1 MEHLIVDNLTMEFG
15 GLKAVDSLSF
25 SVKKGEIYGLIGPN
39 GAGKTTVFNCVSRFY
54 NPTSGRIIFEGKDI
68 TKLKPHEII
77 RAGISRT
84 FQNVELFKHM
94 TVLENLLVGQIAFTK
109 ENILSAA
116 FMLPSVK
123 KEEKR
128 IRDKAME
135 ILKILNIE
143 DKAHEYASAQ
153 PYGIQK
159 LVEIGRALV
168 SQPRLIMLD
177 EPAAGMNHSETD
189 ELAELILKLRD
200 ELGITILLVEH
211 DMSLVMNI
219 CENICVMNFGKK
231 ICEGTPEKVK
241 SDPAVIE
248 AYLGGEEI
256 A

>member
-1 MEHLIVDNLTMEFG
+1 MEHLIVENLTMEFG

-39 GAGKTTVFNCVSRFY
+39 GAGKTTVFNCISRFY
-54 NPTSGRIIFEGKDI
+54 NPTLGRIVFEDKEI
-68 TKLKPHEII
+68 TKLKLHEVIKTGV
-77 RAGISRT
+77 ART

-94 TVLENLLVGQIAFTK
+94 TILENLLVGQVAFTK
-109 ENILSAA
+109 ENILSSA
-116 FMLPSVK
+116 FMLSSVK
-123 KEEKR
+123 KEERR

-135 ILKILNIE
+135 ILKIFNIE
-143 DKAHEYASAQ
+143 DRAHEYPSAQ

-200 ELGITILLVEH
+200 EFGVTILLVEH